1 MVPSVGVN
9 VSYLPITAIASPI
22 HDIEPGYHC
31 QWSWLIAPNAEVGP
45 SLQKSL
51 RVLMSEK
58 KLNRHRDRRMIT
70 LTGFIEDNLG
80 ACAVGFGLGTLVGL
94 SLAAPLFGW
103 ELPKEATPVFAS
115 AASAFIAAG
124 AAGFWA
130 QRTVYR
136 GDREACR
143 TVGYVIRPITIDVM
157 HVVDALESEDPG
169 LVKIRRALQAIKPMI
184 DATKNRLDLL
194 SSVHWQMRDGKGVA
208 IADANIALEKL
219 RQALTSALGE
229 ITSEEALTPGL
240 LAITPPP
247 TQVRLNPRTAWHTL
261 ARKHLLDPL
270 QELIEANRRVGHPV
284 DNLRAFY
291 SDQAQQIR
299 GSGVMKGKVKKFR
312 ELRSWQLCALGGLAA
327 FASALIVYLLGR
339 VWPLYVEALEA
350 KEVFSW
356 PGLVVSFYLGWIAVM
371 GIVFAAIGKRCGEL
385 LYQRHLD

>member
-1 MVPSVGVN
+1 
-9 VSYLPITAIASPI
+9 
-22 HDIEPGYHC
+22 
-31 QWSWLIAPNAEVGP
+31 
-45 SLQKSL
+45 
-51 RVLMSEK
+51 
-58 KLNRHRDRRMIT
+58 MIT
-70 LTGFIEDNLG
+70 PAGFIGDNLG
-80 ACAVGFGLGTLVGL
+80 VCAIGFGLGALVGL
-94 SLAAPLFGW
+94 LLAAPLFGW

-143 TVGYVIRPITIDVM
+143 TVGYVIRPITIEVM
-157 HVVDALESEDPG
+157 DVVDALESEDSE
-169 LVKIRRALQAIKPMI
+169 LFKIKGMLQAIEPMI
-184 DATKNRLDLL
+184 DTTKNRLDLL

-219 RQALTSALGE
+219 RKALNSALAE
-229 ITSEEALTPGL
+229 IASEVARTPGP
-240 LAITPPP
+240 LAITPPQ
-247 TQVRLNPRTAWHTL
+247 TRVGLNLHTPWHTL
-261 ARKHLLDPL
+261 ARKYLLDPL

-284 DNLRAFY
+284 DDLRAFY

-299 GSGVMKGKVKKFR
+299 GSVMKGKVKKFR
-312 ELRSWQLCALGGLAA
+312 ELKSWQLCALGGLAA